1 MPCPPSF
8 AQVYRNSWGA
18 RIMFIFL
25 GRTVLANEFQ
35 QYIQCSIFQRV
46 ACNFMRI
53 MAFVQSIGRDLQKY
67 VGLGPISLAK
77 AALLLFLLLPP
88 TLNIPSGK
96 SNRLL
101 IDPTI
106 LNRKA
111 FPLVCLLSKA
121 MDDPH
126 STLAL
131 GGEGSVTEASYFDR
145 LIANQKECMNAP
157 PLISL
162 CHLRQG
168 GATLKKAENPIN
180 KYKALFPL
188 PFFWAHANPAN
199 YLRTTLCTGTRLA

>member
-1 MPCPPSF
+1 
-8 AQVYRNSWGA
+8 
-18 RIMFIFL
+18 MFNFL

-35 QYIQCSIFQRV
+35 QYIQCSIFQRG
-46 ACNFMRI
+46 ACNFMRV

-67 VGLGPISLAK
+67 IGLGPISLAK

-111 FPLVCLLSKA
+111 FSLVCLLSKA

-131 GGEGSVTEASYFDR
+131 RGEGSVTEASYFDR

-162 CHLRQG
+162 CHWRQG

-180 KYKALFPL
+180 KYKALFP
-188 PFFWAHANPAN
+188 PPPSFGPTQT
-199 YLRTTLCTGTRLA
+199 LRTTYVLRYVQAHGLHDSTVQR

>member
-1 MPCPPSF
+1 MECSDYVQFFGPNC
-8 AQVYRNSWGA
+8 
-18 RIMFIFL
+18 L
-25 GRTVLANEFQ
+25 GE
-35 QYIQCSIFQRV
+35 QYIQCSIFQIV
-46 ACNFMRI
+46 DCNFMRI

-67 VGLGPISLAK
+67 IGLGPISLAK

-131 GGEGSVTEASYFDR
+131 GGEGSVTEASYFDCI
-145 LIANQKECMNAP
+145 IATQKECMN
-157 PLISL
+157 LISL
-162 CHLRQG
+162 CHWRQG

-199 YLRTTLCTGTRLA
+199 YLRTTSCTGTRLA